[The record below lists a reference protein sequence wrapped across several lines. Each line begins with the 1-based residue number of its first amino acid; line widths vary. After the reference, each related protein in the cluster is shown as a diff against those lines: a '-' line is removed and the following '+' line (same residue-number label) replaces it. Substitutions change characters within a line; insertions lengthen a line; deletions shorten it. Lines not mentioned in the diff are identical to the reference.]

1 MEKNKPNIHDVSDMN
16 RFLSRERGKVTAF
29 LQNRFGI
36 VEDDCNDIFQESF
49 IILYKNIQAGKLEN
63 MTASL
68 STYFLSICKNKAL
81 EFLRG
86 SSKYVNVESEMNLS
100 LMDGEIQN
108 QKIEALLALD
118 NGDEIIQAQKEELV
132 RSIVKDLPSPC
143 NELLWGFYRDNLSM
157 KSLADMLNYSS
168 EGVVKVTKHRC
179 CEKFRVRYNELCNK
193 LF

>member
-1 MEKNKPNIHDVSDMN
+1 MAKEPNIHDEADLN
-16 RFLSRERGKVTAF
+16 RFVSREWGKALAF
-29 LQNRFGI
+29 LQNRYGI
-36 VEDDCNDIFQESF
+36 AEDDCKDIFQESF
-49 IILYKNIQAGKLEN
+49 LVLHKNIREGKLEE

-86 SSKYVNVESEMNLS
+86 ASRSVGVEREADLS

-118 NGDEIIQAQKEELV
+118 EGDEVIEAQKEELV
-132 RSIVKDLPSPC
+132 RSIVRDLPSPC

-157 KSLADMLNYSS
+157 KSLADMFNYKS

-179 CEKFRVRYNELCNK
+179 SEKFRERYNRLCNK